1 MFNEKERAVWAEVNL
16 ENIRFNIKQAKKNV
30 SQETIIMAVVK
41 ADAYGHGAIKVAR
54 AAIEAGAKRLAVALP
69 EEGIELR
76 EAGFD
81 LPIQVFGE
89 VLAPQLV
96 NYIDYDLIPTVSSE
110 KNIEELNRLALEKG
124 IRKKLQVIID
134 TGMGRVGVF
143 PEDALDFIQKAVKM
157 PGLEVE
163 GIMTHFSKADEMDKE
178 YTYQQWEKFNY
189 VIRQLKENGINIPFK
204 QSANSATIIDLPHMD
219 LDIIRPGIMIYG
231 LRPSHEVDKDFTL
244 KPAMI
249 WKTKIVYL
257 KEVPRAY
264 GISYGATYVSSKKT
278 KVATLP
284 LGYADGYPRL
294 LSNKADVLIN
304 GKRAPIIGRVCMDQF
319 MVDVTNIPAS
329 KVGDEVVLIGKQGNE
344 EIKATEL
351 ADLIGTINYE
361 ITCGVSKRVPRVYKN
376 E

>member
-1 MFNEKERAVWAEVNL
+1 
-16 ENIRFNIKQAKKNV
+16 
-30 SQETIIMAVVK
+30 
-41 ADAYGHGAIKVAR
+41 
-54 AAIEAGAKRLAVALP
+54 
-69 EEGIELR
+69 
-76 EAGFD
+76 
-81 LPIQVFGE
+81 
-89 VLAPQLV
+89 
-96 NYIDYDLIPTVSSE
+96 
-110 KNIEELNRLALEKG
+110 
-124 IRKKLQVIID
+124 
-134 TGMGRVGVF
+134 MGRVGVF

-189 VIRQLKENGINIPFK
+189 VIRQLKENDINIPFK

-278 KVATLP
+278 KVATWP